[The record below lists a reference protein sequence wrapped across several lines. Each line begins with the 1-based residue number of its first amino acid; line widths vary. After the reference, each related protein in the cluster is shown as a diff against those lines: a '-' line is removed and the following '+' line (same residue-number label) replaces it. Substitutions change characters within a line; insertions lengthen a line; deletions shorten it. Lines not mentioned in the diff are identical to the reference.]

1 MTFNNPAEPLRFS
14 TANSDGVHMT
24 QEDYDFYLDADCSV
38 GEHVTTRIS
47 FHDLVV
53 EFANNFANGET
64 KGFHPRKEE

>member
-1 MTFNNPAEPLRFS
+1 
-14 TANSDGVHMT
+14 MT